1 MVELQMQIVV
11 VEPVSVQLAL
21 IALEGVGVQHYVL
34 EEVPV
39 LVLFLH
45 VWQLDGL

>member
-1 MVELQMQIVV
+1 MAALEVVELQMQIVV

-21 IALEGVGVQHYVL
+21 ITLEEVGVQHYVL
-34 EEVPV
+34 EEVLV

-45 VWQLDGL
+45 VW

>member
-21 IALEGVGVQHYVL
+21 ITLEEVGVQHYVL
-34 EEVPV
+34 EEVLV

-45 VWQLDGL
+45 VC